1 MKLFDKPKPLTTGK
15 FKVYATKNYVHFTI
29 DHQGFGLRVDHA
41 DDALSAEKL
50 KRNRW
55 YARQLRV
62 ALKRLAEFGNQK
74 THGRQSRSSKKTKAG
89 HAKQSRQNVR
99 TRPR

>member
-1 MKLFDKPKPLTTGK
+1 MKFFDKPQPLTKGK
-15 FKVYATKNYVHFTI
+15 FEVYATKNYVHFTI
-29 DHQGFGLRVDHA
+29 DHQGFNLRVEHD

-55 YARQLRV
+55 YARQLRA

-74 THGRQSRSSKKTKAG
+74 TDGRQSRNTKKPKARN
-89 HAKQSRQNVR
+89 AKQPRQNVR